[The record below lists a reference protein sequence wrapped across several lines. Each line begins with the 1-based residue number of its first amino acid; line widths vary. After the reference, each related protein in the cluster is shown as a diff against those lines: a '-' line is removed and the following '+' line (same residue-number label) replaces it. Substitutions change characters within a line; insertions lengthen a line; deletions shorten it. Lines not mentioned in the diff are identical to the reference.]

1 MCAPA
6 PPWRSEVG
14 GRPQP
19 EVGKILPVSDR
30 SGKKVSIAVSVEH
43 VRGWG
48 RRICEGIAVF
58 ANARPDWG
66 ITIFEN
72 GLPSAA
78 ELRRH
83 DGFLWSVADARVA
96 SALVATGRPVVD
108 LVNDGLYPGTV
119 SVGGDHVACGRLAAS
134 HFLMHRF
141 RSFAFF
147 GWRGL
152 RFSDA
157 RQAAFADAL
166 AESNFGLEVYLSV
179 GETMRGFLKRD
190 VLNERFVLPPDA
202 KAVAR
207 WAKRLPRRTGV
218 FCANDLRAWQ
228 LSEICRASGIDVP
241 DWLAILGADNDHV
254 PCLFTSPALSSVA
267 TATIEVGRRAAEV
280 LAAIIDGERSVD
292 DGPVVVPPSGVEARA
307 STAIYPVD
315 IPWLADALA
324 YIREDV
330 SKSLSAVDVV
340 RRVGL
345 SHATVENAFRRVLGT
360 TIQREIADARLDA
373 AERLLA
379 QTNLPV
385 VEVSRRCGFSTP
397 QYFSLCFSRRH
408 GAAPG
413 SFRAKPEN
421 RS

>member
-1 MCAPA
+1 MSV
-6 PPWRSEVG
+6 R
-14 GRPQP
+14 GRR
-19 EVGKILPVSDR
+19 ILPVRGEAS
-30 SGKKVSIAVSVEH
+30 SGARVAVSVEH
-43 VRGWG
+43 VRSWG
-48 RRICEGIAVF
+48 RRICEGIAAF
-58 ANARPDWG
+58 ANSRPDWS

-72 GLPSAA
+72 GPPSPT
-78 ELRRH
+78 ELRRY
-83 DGFLWSVADARVA
+83 DGFLWSVADARAA

-119 SVGGDHVACGRLAAS
+119 SVGGDHAACGRLAAR

-141 RSFAFF
+141 RKFAFF

-166 AESNFGLEVYLSV
+166 AESHFSAEVYLST

-207 WAKRLPRRTGV
+207 WVKRLPHRTGV

-228 LSEICRASGIDVP
+228 LSEICRASGIAVP
-241 DWLAILGADNDHV
+241 DRLAILGADNDHV
-254 PCLFTSPALSSVA
+254 PCLFTSPALSSVD
-267 TATIEVGRRAAEV
+267 TATFETGHCAAEV
-280 LAAIIDGERSVD
+280 LAAIMDGKRRID
-292 DGPVVVPPSGVEARA
+292 DGPVVVPPSGVESRA

-330 SKSLSAVDVV
+330 SKSLSAADVV
-340 RRVGL
+340 RMVGL

-379 QTNLPV
+379 RTNLPV
-385 VEVSRRCGFSTP
+385 IEVARRCGFSTP
-397 QYFSLCFSRRH
+397 QYFSKCFSRRH
-408 GAAPG
+408 GIAPG
-413 SFRAKPEN
+413 VFRAK
-421 RS
+421 